1 MAHMFSID
9 NSDNFVNSMVILT

>member
-1 MAHMFSID
+1 MFSID